1 MDADHVKIGTVVSKH
16 GYKGSIKV
24 KLLSTELKRIPEVD
38 FIFIDIDECFIPY
51 KVVSLKTLNDNSAI
65 FKLRELN
72 SEGEVAEVILKDV
85 YVNKKYSKML
95 PQESFFFNELIDFI
109 VFKDSHEIGKIVSVN
124 SNLPQPVFEV
134 LINKK
139 KFMIPIHNDFIEKI
153 DRENK
158 HVHLVIP
165 DGLLE
170 II

>member
-109 VFKDSHEIGKIVSVN
+109 VFKDSHESGKIVSVK
-124 SNLPQPVFEV
+124 SNVPQPVFEV

>member
-95 PQESFFFNELIDFI
+95 PQESFFFNELIATTIADPTKPKPI
-109 VFKDSHEIGKIVSVN
+109 TLK
-124 SNLPQPVFEV
+124 V
-134 LINKK
+134 LLKSDILFTK
-139 KFMIPIHNDFIEKI
+139 
-153 DRENK
+153 
-158 HVHLVIP
+158 
-165 DGLLE
+165 
-170 II
+170 